1 MSIRSAIVNEDGLAR
16 FDRAARTTAVYEVL
30 LDEYGRPTW
39 SGPSDPFEALV
50 RTIIAQHTSSPNKE
64 RALAQLR
71 ERFPIWDMLADAPL
85 IEIVDALYSAGLA
98 NQKAKRLQALTRQI
112 LDERGDLD
120 LTFLDEMPLEAART
134 WLSDLP
140 GVGPLTASLVLLF
153 ACGRPALPVNTGLHR
168 CAQRIG
174 MIPPNVGA
182 RRAHRILQAHIDAD
196 EVYAFH
202 VNMVRHS
209 RKICR
214 SSRPRCGDC
223 VVAMY
228 CDYVHDGSRRSDG
241 DD

>member
-1 MSIRSAIVNEDGLAR
+1 MISMSLGGLEQ
-16 FDRAARTTAVYEVL
+16 FDRATRTSTVHEAL

-64 RALAQLR
+64 RAWTQLR
-71 ERFPIWDMLADAPL
+71 ERFPIWDMLVDVPL

-120 LTFLDEMPLEAART
+120 LSFLNEMPLEEARA

-168 CAQRIG
+168 CAKRIG

-182 RRAHRILQAHIDAD
+182 GRAHRILQAHIDAD
-196 EVYAFH
+196 DVYAFH

-209 RKICR
+209 KQVCR
-214 SSRPRCGDC
+214 SSRPRCSDC

-228 CDYVHDGSRRSDG
+228 CEYVHGGHRMDEADE
-241 DD
+241 

>member
-1 MSIRSAIVNEDGLAR
+1 MTGDGLQR
-16 FDRAARTTAVYEVL
+16 FDRAARTDAVHAEL
-30 LDEYGRPTW
+30 LAEYGRPTW
-39 SGPSDPFEALV
+39 AGPSDPFEALV

-112 LDERGDLD
+112 LDERGDLN
-120 LTFLDEMPLEAART
+120 LAFLDEMPLEEARA

-174 MIPPNVGA
+174 MIPPDVGA
-182 RRAHRILQAHIDAD
+182 RRAHRILQAHIDAN
-196 EVYAFH
+196 EVHAFH

-209 RKICR
+209 KKICR

-228 CDYVHDGSRRSDG
+228 CEYVHGGTNVREVDE
-241 DD
+241 